1 MAILNNADVAG
12 KVRGIAAERR
22 IQQSELAKTLHISK
36 MAMSR
41 RFTAQT
47 AFTPEELIR
56 LAAHLGVPVGAFF
69 GETATEERAA

>member
-1 MAILNNADVAG
+1 MAISSNADVAG

-22 IQQSELAKTLHISK
+22 IQQSELAKVLHVSK

-41 RFTAQT
+41 RFTGQT

-56 LAAHLGVPVGAFF
+56 LATHLGVPVAAFF
-69 GETATEERAA
+69 GETADQERAA

>member
-1 MAILNNADVAG
+1 MAILTNEDVAG

-22 IQQSELAKTLHISK
+22 VPQSELAEALRVSK

-47 AFTPEELIR
+47 PFTPEELSK
-56 LAAHLGVPVGAFF
+56 LADHFGVAVGAFF
-69 GETATEERAA
+69 GEAEGGAS